1 MTANP
6 PPGPGRSLLI
16 WIGLALMLAFFYQA
30 GAPSPKPGDAPPGAM
45 ARTMAYSDLLDA
57 AGRRE
62 ISRVVV
68 EGGEI
73 RGQLVDGSWFVAQVP
88 RGGDVPQRL
97 AESGARVSVVPESQ
111 GSFLGALF
119 LSLLPVLVLVGFYMV
134 MMRQMG
140 VGGRGITSIGRS
152 KAKMMTQEQGRV
164 TFEDVAGVDEAKEE
178 LQEVVDFLRDPQK
191 FQRLG
196 GRIPKGV
203 LLVGPPGT
211 GKTLLARAVA
221 GEANVPFFTTSGSD
235 FVEMFVGVGAARV
248 RDMFE
253 QARKNAPCIVFI
265 DEIDAVGRH
274 RGAGLGGGNDE
285 REQTLNQILVAMD
298 GFEAQEGII
307 IVAATNRPDVLDPA
321 LLRPGRF
328 DRKVVVGNPDVEGRL
343 QILKVHARKVPLSP
357 DVDLRVLARGTPGF
371 SGADLANL
379 VNEAALFAARRDRKW
394 VTNADFESAKDKVMM
409 GPERRSLALSEEEK
423 WLTAIH
429 EAGHALVGAL
439 VPGNDPV
446 HKVTIIPRGQA
457 MGVTIS
463 LPEKDR
469 FGLKKAE
476 IEARLAM
483 YYGGRVAEQE
493 VFGEDQVS
501 TGAQQDLKQ
510 IAEMARRMVTEWG
523 MSEALGALR
532 YAPAEEEVFL
542 GRSITRTQNVSE
554 ETARM
559 IDAEVK
565 RIAGEAERRSRE
577 LVRKHRDALERLA
590 RAMMEY
596 ETLDATEVLQAIRG
610 EPIVRR
616 PAPVPLLRPTSVPVS
631 GVLRPSPAAD
641 S

>member
-6 PPGPGRSLLI
+6 PPSPGRSFLL

-30 GAPSPKPGDAPPGAM
+30 LTPSPIPGDVPPGAM
-45 ARTMAYSDLLDA
+45 VRTIAYSELLTA
-57 AGRRE
+57 ASQRE
-62 ISRVVV
+62 IARAVV

-73 RGQLVDGSWFVAQVP
+73 RGQLTDGSWFVAQVP

-97 AESGARVSVVPESQ
+97 VESGARVLVVPENQ
-111 GSFLGALF
+111 GSFWSALF
-119 LSLLPVLVLVGFYMV
+119 LSLLPVLLLVGFYMI
-134 MMRQMG
+134 MMRQIG
-140 VGGRGITSIGRS
+140 LGGRGITSIGRS
-152 KAKMMTQEQGRV
+152 KAKMMTQERGRV
-164 TFEDVAGVDEAKEE
+164 TFDDVAGVDEAKAE

-298 GFEAQEGII
+298 GFEAQEGVI

-328 DRKVVVGNPDVEGRL
+328 DRQVVVSNPDVEGRL
-343 QILKVHARKVPLSP
+343 QILKVHTRKIPLSP

-394 VTNADFESAKDKVMM
+394 VTNADFESAKDKVLM

-439 VPGNDPV
+439 VPGNDPI
-446 HKVTIIPRGQA
+446 HKVTIIPRGRA
-457 MGVTIS
+457 MGATVS

-469 FGLKKAE
+469 FGLKKSE
-476 IEARLAM
+476 LEARLAM

-510 IAEMARRMVTEWG
+510 IAELARRMVTEWG
-523 MSEALGALR
+523 MSESLGALR
-532 YAPAEEEVFL
+532 YAAPEEEVFL
-542 GRSITRTQNVSE
+542 GRSVTRTQNVSE
-554 ETARM
+554 ETARI
-559 IDAEVK
+559 IDTEVK
-565 RIAGEAERRSRE
+565 RIAGDAERRARAIVRE
-577 LVRKHRDALERLA
+577 HRDALERLA

-596 ETLDATEVLQAIRG
+596 ETLDSVEVLQAIRG
-610 EPIVRR
+610 EPIVRGPTPVSPSR
-616 PAPVPLLRPTSVPVS
+616 PSSVPVS
-631 GVLRPSPAAD
+631 GVVRPSPAAGL
-641 S
+641 